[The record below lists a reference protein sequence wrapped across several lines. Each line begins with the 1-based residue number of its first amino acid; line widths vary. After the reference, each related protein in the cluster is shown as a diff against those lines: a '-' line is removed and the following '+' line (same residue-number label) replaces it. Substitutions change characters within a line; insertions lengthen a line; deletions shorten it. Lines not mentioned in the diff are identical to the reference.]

1 MYLYSRYIIFAAMR
15 IIKIITI
22 LLLFMLG
29 VTNNGFCQN
38 RKIENKFYDADALYS
53 FQQYDEAVLLF
64 LEVEDSISQSII
76 PRSELLYRIAFCYYN
91 SSLDKEKCIP
101 YFRKYLSITERRIEA
116 MYFLAKTLHYYHR
129 FDEAIEV
136 YTKFKNIFSEFPELE
151 EVLGEMN
158 ESIDHEIS
166 RCNYGKIIILE
177 STDAVIENL
186 GPIINS
192 EYSEYAPVIDH
203 TESQIAFTRRSPQ
216 TRGGKLS
223 KDGDYFE
230 DIYITDIKGGGLMG
244 KEVNAENAISGY
256 FSLLKRFKSSIP
268 KEIGN
273 NVNTKSHDAAIQF
286 SNNDSTLYIYHDF
299 DVWASDWESLEWQK
313 PHRKE
318 KIHDVINSES
328 FEPSISLSKNEE
340 MMFISSDRDGGYG
353 GLDLY
358 MAIKND
364 NGTWSSL
371 KNLGP
376 EINTMYDE
384 DSPYIDPNNKT
395 LYFSSKGHSSIG
407 GYDIFKTN
415 RDSSSWSPPQ
425 NIGFPINSAGDDIF
439 YMMTPL
445 FNRAYFASNKYGG
458 YGKMDIYR
466 ITFADERTPLA
477 EIKGFIKMGEQL
489 VPAQAKLTVLN
500 ADNKTELYHV
510 LSDEK
515 IGEYHLMFGHGSEYN
530 IKVELE
536 GFLPYQRQ
544 LYIPDALEYY
554 QYYQEIHHKHIYDTL
569 GNILGEIVEMHN
581 KFDNEHIQGNVHRK
595 DIALIESEQFL
606 STVKFFISE
615 DSVKVL
621 LAESIIKASDIP
633 NYSEISYYNN
643 KLNDGASFKYS
654 GTDSMNL
661 SQNFMNGKQNLF
673 HTTDTLSVSL
683 SEPKSLGKSEPVTNN
698 TFNQDY
704 EIIDKEKS
712 KTELFEIQKTL
723 ARVRYSLSNLYDV
736 LESPSLYSKQYKAAI
751 EENLRLTAEAKKAL
765 VKGGL
770 ILDQDLEHSVTA
782 RKSIQETKIFIDNT
796 EEAIKAIEKI
806 LSSKLQYSEIQLDSL
821 NVMKK
826 LLAKTQASLM
836 QTEVAFS
843 QTPEAHLTYEESFE
857 KTKIQLLKTE
867 ELLIKLTQNIDS
879 SDLPDYSIEAI
890 QNQIIQTELSL
901 LKTAQLR
908 QSNTND
914 SLNQKL
920 LSTKIVLAKIES
932 DLLEINDIKSGY
944 DVSSE
949 ELEMQIEK
957 TQSLIS
963 DAVQNVT
970 QTEHDMNLSIDLPLS
985 NIDSVLSL
993 TIYFGFDMSSLDKK
1007 YIIDIDKLI
1016 KFINIHPEYRFCI
1029 EGHTDSRG
1037 SDSYNI
1043 QLSKRRA
1050 NTVKAY
1056 LQNRGVTN
1064 EIITKGIG
1072 ETQPK
1077 APNKMPDGKDN
1088 PNGRKLN
1095 RRVLID
1101 VFY

>member
-1 MYLYSRYIIFAAMR
+1 MHNIIFAVMK
-15 IIKIITI
+15 IIKTITI
-22 LLLFMLG
+22 LLLFVFG
-29 VTNNGFCQN
+29 ISNNGVGQN
-38 RKIENKFYDADALYS
+38 KKNENIFYDADALYS
-53 FQQYDEAVLLF
+53 FQQYDKAVLLF
-64 LEVEDSISQSII
+64 LQIEDSISQSII

-136 YTKFKNIFSEFPELE
+136 YSKFKKTFSDFPELE

-203 TESQIAFTRRSPQ
+203 TESQLAFTRRSPQ

-223 KDGDYFE
+223 SDGDYYE
-230 DIYITDIKGGGLMG
+230 DIYIANISGGRLMG

-268 KEIGN
+268 EEIGN

-299 DVWASDWESLEWQK
+299 DVWASDWEHLEWQK

-318 KIHDVINSES
+318 KIHDLINSDS

-340 MMFISSDRDGGYG
+340 VMFISSDREGGFG

-358 MAIKND
+358 MAIKNN
-364 NGTWSSL
+364 NGTWSAL

-407 GYDIFKTN
+407 GYDIFKTH
-415 RDSSSWSPPQ
+415 RDSGSWSPPQ

-445 FNRAYFASNKYGG
+445 FNRAYFASDKYGG

-477 EIKGFIKMGEQL
+477 EIKGFIKEGEQL
-489 VPAQAKLTVLN
+489 IPAKAKLTVLN

-510 LSDEK
+510 ISDEK
-515 IGEYHLMFGHGSEYN
+515 FGEYHLMFGHGSKYN

-569 GNILGEIVEMHN
+569 GNILGEIVLMHN
-581 KFDNEHIQGNVHRK
+581 IFDKEHGQGNLSKK
-595 DIALIESEQFL
+595 DIEQLESEQFL

-615 DSVKVL
+615 DSVEVL
-621 LAESIIKASDIP
+621 IAESLINTTDVP
-633 NYSEISYYNN
+633 NNSEISYYNN
-643 KLNDGASFKYS
+643 KRKDGASFKY
-654 GTDSMNL
+654 GEADSINL
-661 SQNFMNGKQNLF
+661 AQNFANGKQNLF
-673 HTTDTLSVSL
+673 HTKNTLNL
-683 SEPKSLGKSEPVTNN
+683 SSAELASAQINSEKTKLGTNN
-698 TFNQDY
+698 TLNQGY
-704 EIIDKEKS
+704 ELIDNEKS

-736 LESPSLYSKQYKAAI
+736 LESPNLYSKQYKAAI
-751 EENLRLTAEAKKAL
+751 EENLRLTAEAKEAL
-765 VKGGL
+765 ITGSL
-770 ILDQDLEHSVTA
+770 ILDKDPEHSVSA
-782 RKSIQETKIFIDNT
+782 RRSIQETKIFIVNT
-796 EEAIKAIEKI
+796 EQAIKAIEKI
-806 LSSKLQYSEIQLDSL
+806 FSSKLEYSEIQLDSL
-821 NVMKK
+821 NVMKE

-843 QTPEAHLTYEESFE
+843 QTPEADLSYEESFE

-867 ELLIKLTQNIDS
+867 ELLLKVTQNIDS
-879 SDLPDYSIEAI
+879 SEVLDYSIEDI

-901 LKTAQLR
+901 LKTVQLGKL
-908 QSNTND
+908 NTND
-914 SLNQKL
+914 SLNAEL
-920 LSTKIVLAKIES
+920 LSTKVVLAEIES
-932 DLLEINDIKSGY
+932 DILEINDIKSGY
-944 DVSSE
+944 DVSDE
-949 ELEMQIEK
+949 ELQMQIKK

-963 DAVQNVT
+963 EAVQNVT
-970 QTEHDMNLSIDLPLS
+970 RTEHDMNLLSDLPLS
-985 NIDSVLSL
+985 NIDSILTL
-993 TIYFGFDMSSLDKK
+993 TIYFEFDMSSLDTK
-1007 YIIDIDKLI
+1007 YIADIDKLI
-1016 KFINIHPEYRFCI
+1016 KYIAIHPEYRFCI
-1029 EGHTDSRG
+1029 EGHTDSKG
-1037 SDSYNI
+1037 SDTYNI
-1043 QLSKRRA
+1043 QLSKHRA
-1050 NTVKAY
+1050 NAVKNY
-1056 LQNRGVTN
+1056 LINRGVTS

-1072 ETQPK
+1072 ETQPT
-1077 APNKMPDGKDN
+1077 APNNMPDGKDN

-1095 RRVLID
+1095 RRVVID
-1101 VFY
+1101 FF